1 MSRENSVMKT
11 TAIMMLALILPLT
24 FGLTVSP
31 SHSNAKEAPLKM
43 VVLGDS
49 LVAGYGLGPG
59 DAFPEKLQ
67 IAAENSGLQLTIENA
82 GVSGDTTTG
91 GLARLDWS
99 ISENTDIVLV
109 ELGAN
114 DALRGIS
121 PAVTRKNLDA
131 ILTRL
136 KERNIKP
143 LLAGMLAPP
152 NMGVDYENEFNAIYS
167 ELAKKHDVPL
177 YPFFL
182 DGVAAEKSLNQA
194 DGIHPTAE
202 GVDVIV
208 ENFLPF
214 FKQALTQATQSTQSN

>member
-1 MSRENSVMKT
+1 MV
-11 TAIMMLALILPLT
+11 LA
-24 FGLTVSP
+24 
-31 SHSNAKEAPLKM
+31 
-43 VVLGDS
+43 DS
-49 LVAGYGLGPG
+49 LVAGSGLAPCY
-59 DAFPEKLQ
+59 ALPEKLQ

-121 PAVTRKNLDA
+121 PAVTRKKLDA

-182 DGVAAEKSLNQA
+182 DGVAARRELNQK
-194 DGIHPTAE
+194 DGIHPNE
-202 GVDVIV
+202 KGVAIIV
-208 ENFLPF
+208 ERILPSVRRLLSV
-214 FKQALTQATQSTQSN
+214 KE